1 MSDATTITDQEDP
14 MSQSAPAVD
23 PWLRRAGMPGL
34 KGKNVLVTGGTS
46 GIGQAT
52 AVRFAEHGANVAINY
67 LTTPDEAAGTEEQ
80 VIACLRK
87 VQQHGVRNVLVQG
100 DVSSERDVVR
110 MVGEASE
117 RLGGL
122 DVLVNNA
129 GIQISRPSDQLAS
142 AEFDRVLAVNL
153 RGAFLCAREVIRRF
167 LADEKPGALINVS
180 SVHEAIPRPSY
191 LSYSISKGGVGNL
204 TRTLAL
210 EYAGR
215 GIRVNGIA
223 PGATITPINRAWTE
237 DPSKTE
243 IVSSHIPLGRAGTAD
258 EMAGVCAFLASD
270 DAAYITGQTVFID
283 GGLTLYADFREPWSA
298 E

>member
-1 MSDATTITDQEDP
+1 
-14 MSQSAPAVD
+14 MSQTAVD
-23 PWLRRAGMPGL
+23 PRLRRAGMPGVR
-34 KGKNVLVTGGTS
+34 GKNVLITGGTS

-80 VIACLRK
+80 VVACLQK
-87 VQQHGVRNVLVQG
+87 VQQHGVRDVLVQG
-100 DVSSERDVVR
+100 DVSSEQDVVR

-122 DVLVNNA
+122 DVLINNA
-129 GIQISRPSDQLAS
+129 GIQIPRPSEQLAS
-142 AEFDRVLAVNL
+142 AEFDQVLAVDL
-153 RGAFLCAREVIRRF
+153 RGAFLCARQAIRRF
-167 LADEKPGALINVS
+167 LADEKPGVVINVS
-180 SVHEAIPRPSY
+180 SVHEVIPRPSY
-191 LSYSISKGGVGNL
+191 LSYSISKGGVGNM

-210 EYAGR
+210 EYARR
-215 GIRVNGIA
+215 GIRVNGVG

-237 DPSKTE
+237 DPVKTE
-243 IVSSHIPLGRAGTAD
+243 IVAGHIPLGRAGTAD

-270 DAAYITGQTVFID
+270 DAAYITGQTIFVD
-283 GGLTLYADFREPWSA
+283 GGLTLYADFLEPWSS

>member
-1 MSDATTITDQEDP
+1 
-14 MSQSAPAVD
+14 MSQTAAD
-23 PWLRRAGMPGL
+23 PRLRRDGMPGL
-34 KGKNVLVTGGTS
+34 RGKNVLITGGSS

-80 VIACLRK
+80 VVACLQK
-87 VQQHGVRNVLVQG
+87 VQQHGVRDVLVQG

-122 DVLVNNA
+122 DILINNA
-129 GIQISRPSDQLAS
+129 GIQISRPSEQLAS
-142 AEFDRVLAVNL
+142 AEFDRVLAIDL
-153 RGAFLCAREVIRRF
+153 RGAFLCAREAIRQF
-167 LADEKPGALINVS
+167 LANEKPGAVINVS
-180 SVHEAIPRPSY
+180 SVHEVIPRPSY
-191 LSYSISKGGVGNL
+191 LSYSISKGGMGNM

-210 EYAGR
+210 EYARR
-215 GIRVNGIA
+215 GIRVNGVG

-237 DPSKTE
+237 DPVKME
-243 IVSSHIPLGRAGTAD
+243 IVAGHIPLGRAGTAD
-258 EMAGVCAFLASD
+258 EMAGVCAFLGSD
-270 DAAYITGQTVFID
+270 DAAYITGQTIFVD
-283 GGLTLYADFREPWSA
+283 GGLTLYADFREPWSS

>member
-1 MSDATTITDQEDP
+1 MTEPVQRCPTGES
-14 MSQSAPAVD
+14 MSQTAVD
-23 PWLRRAGMPGL
+23 PRLRRAGMPGVR
-34 KGKNVLVTGGTS
+34 GKNVLITGGTS

-80 VIACLRK
+80 VVACLQK
-87 VQQHGVRNVLVQG
+87 VQQHGVRDVLVQG
-100 DVSSERDVVR
+100 DVSSEQDVVR

-122 DVLVNNA
+122 DVLINNA
-129 GIQISRPSDQLAS
+129 GIQISRPSEQLAS
-142 AEFDRVLAVNL
+142 AEFDQVLAVDL
-153 RGAFLCAREVIRRF
+153 RGAFLCARQAIRRF
-167 LADEKPGALINVS
+167 LADEKPGVVINVS
-180 SVHEAIPRPSY
+180 SVHEVIPRPSY
-191 LSYSISKGGVGNL
+191 LSYSISKGGVGNM

-210 EYAGR
+210 EYARR
-215 GIRVNGIA
+215 GIRVNGVG

-237 DPSKTE
+237 DPVKTE
-243 IVSSHIPLGRAGTAD
+243 IVAGHIPLGRAGTAD

-270 DAAYITGQTVFID
+270 DAAYITGQTIFVD
-283 GGLTLYADFREPWSA
+283 GGLTLYADFLEPWSS

>member
-1 MSDATTITDQEDP
+1 MSETAAEP
-14 MSQSAPAVD
+14 R
-23 PWLRRAGMPGL
+23 LRRAGMPGL
-34 KGKNVLVTGGTS
+34 RGKNVLITGGSS
-46 GIGQAT
+46 GIGQAI

-80 VIACLRK
+80 VLACLQK
-87 VQQHGVRNVLVQG
+87 MQQHGVREVLVQG
-100 DVSSERDVVR
+100 DVSCEQDVVR

-122 DVLVNNA
+122 DVLINNA
-129 GIQISRPSDQLAS
+129 GIQIARPSEQLES
-142 AEFDRVLAVNL
+142 AEFDRVLAVDL
-153 RGAFLCAREVIRRF
+153 RGAFLCAREAIRRF
-167 LADEKPGALINVS
+167 LADERPGAVVNVS
-180 SVHEAIPRPSY
+180 SVHEVIPRPSY
-191 LSYSISKGGVGNL
+191 LSYSISKGGMGNMA
-204 TRTLAL
+204 RTLAL
-210 EYAGR
+210 EYARR
-215 GIRVNGIA
+215 GIRVNGVG
-223 PGATITPINRAWTE
+223 PGATISPINRAGTD
-237 DPSKTE
+237 DPIKMH

>member
-1 MSDATTITDQEDP
+1 MTEPVQRCPTGES
-14 MSQSAPAVD
+14 MSQTAVD
-23 PWLRRAGMPGL
+23 PRLRRAGMPGVR
-34 KGKNVLVTGGTS
+34 GKNVLITGGTS

-80 VIACLRK
+80 VVACLQK
-87 VQQHGVRNVLVQG
+87 VQQHGVRDVLVQG
-100 DVSSERDVVR
+100 DVSSEQDVVR

-122 DVLVNNA
+122 DVLINNA
-129 GIQISRPSDQLAS
+129 GIQISRPSEQLAS
-142 AEFDRVLAVNL
+142 AEFDRVLAVDL
-153 RGAFLCAREVIRRF
+153 RGAFLCARQAIRRF
-167 LADEKPGALINVS
+167 LADEKPGVVINVS
-180 SVHEAIPRPSY
+180 SVHEVIPRPSY
-191 LSYSISKGGVGNL
+191 LSYSISKGGVGNM

-210 EYAGR
+210 EYARR
-215 GIRVNGIA
+215 GIRVNGVG

-237 DPSKTE
+237 DPVKTE
-243 IVSSHIPLGRAGTAD
+243 IVAGHIPLGRAGTAD

-270 DAAYITGQTVFID
+270 DAAYITGQTIFVD
-283 GGLTLYADFREPWSA
+283 GGLTLYADFLEPWSS